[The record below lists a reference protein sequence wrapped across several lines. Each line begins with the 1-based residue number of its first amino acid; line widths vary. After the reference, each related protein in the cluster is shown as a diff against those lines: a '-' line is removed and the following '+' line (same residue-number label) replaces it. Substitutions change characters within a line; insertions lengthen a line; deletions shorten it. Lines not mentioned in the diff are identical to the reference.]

1 MSYST
6 SLLEPAFLTTTH
18 AHFNLGTARAKNSN
32 RSGDA
37 NSDDS
42 DDDGSSSKAV
52 SRRTASKH
60 TVELESLQRRRSQL
74 DNFKE
79 MLKQTQASIHSLDGC
94 TGSISETVEN
104 LHRSTYDGLRQRCC
118 RYFGDLAPGKHV
130 DLVAVGEKLEDGLK
144 FILLPDTGSSG
155 TNAPRS
161 TSELSG
167 GQRSLLGLAFIF
179 AAALHRKS
187 PLYLLDECDAAL
199 DEGNQSAIG
208 AVIAKIFEK
217 NQVICVSH
225 HVGFQQKAGNFVAV
239 QMHNG
244 VSVIG

>member
-1 MSYST
+1 M
-6 SLLEPAFLTTTH
+6 
-18 AHFNLGTARAKNSN
+18 
-32 RSGDA
+32 
-37 NSDDS
+37 NSDES
-42 DDDGSSSKAV
+42 DDDGSNSKAA
-52 SRRTASKH
+52 SRRTNNKH

-79 MLKQTQASIHSLDGC
+79 MLRQTQQSIDALDGC

-104 LHRSTYDGLRQRCC
+104 LHRSTYEGLRQRCC

-130 DLVAVGEKLEDGLK
+130 DLVAVGDKLEDGLK
-144 FILLPDTGSSG
+144 FVLLPGTTGTSG
-155 TNAPRS
+155 SNAPRS

-225 HVGFQQKAGNFVAV
+225 HVGFQQKAGNFVGV